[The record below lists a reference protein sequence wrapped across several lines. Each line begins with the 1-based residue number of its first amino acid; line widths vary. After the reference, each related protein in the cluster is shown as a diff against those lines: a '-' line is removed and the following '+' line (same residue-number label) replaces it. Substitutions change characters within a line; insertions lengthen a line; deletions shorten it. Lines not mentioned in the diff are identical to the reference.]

1 MTHKLGGVDFVDNL
15 MIVSGKSLVEGE
27 KKREQNHRQQ
37 HLWWFGRDSRTRY
50 GEHCQCSAWQV
61 DIHNNWILVPLHSSS

>member
-27 KKREQNHRQQ
+27 KKGENKII
-37 HLWWFGRDSRTRY
+37 DSSIY
-50 GEHCQCSAWQV
+50 GGSVVTQ
-61 DIHNNWILVPLHSSS
+61 D

>member
-37 HLWWFGRDSRTRY
+37 HLWWFGSDSGLGMVSIVSVRHGR
-50 GEHCQCSAWQV
+50 
-61 DIHNNWILVPLHSSS
+61 